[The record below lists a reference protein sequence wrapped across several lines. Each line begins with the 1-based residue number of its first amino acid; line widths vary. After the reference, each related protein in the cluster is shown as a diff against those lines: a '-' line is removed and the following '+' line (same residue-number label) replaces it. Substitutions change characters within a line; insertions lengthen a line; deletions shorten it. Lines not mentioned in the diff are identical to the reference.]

1 MSFAVV
7 LAGIAAGA
15 SLILA
20 IGAQNAFVLRQALQR
35 QHVGTVVALCALC
48 DAFLIACG
56 VAGTGALV
64 HAHPLVL
71 QLLRFGGAAFVGG
84 YGLAAAVRAVRG
96 SSALAPSRR
105 GATTRRAAVLASIAF
120 TFLNPHTYLDTMVLL
135 GTLSTRYAS
144 PWSFAVGAIVASVL
158 WFSLLGYGGR
168 LLIPVFQ
175 KPRAWRVLDAG
186 MAVFMTVLALR
197 LLVQPIT

>member
-1 MSFAVV
+1 MGS
-7 LAGIAAGA
+7 GA

-35 QHVGTVVALCALC
+35 QHVGTVVALCALS
-48 DAFLIACG
+48 DVFLIACG

-64 HAHPLVL
+64 QAHPLVL
-71 QLLRFGGAAFVGG
+71 QILRFGGAAFVAG
-84 YGLAAAVRAVRG
+84 YGLAAAVRALRG

-105 GATTRRAAVLASIAF
+105 GATTRRAAVLACLAF

-144 PWSFAVGAIVASVL
+144 PWSFAVGAILASVA

-175 KPRAWRVLDAG
+175 RPVAWRVLDAS
-186 MAVFMTVLALR
+186 MAIFMLMLAVR
-197 LLVQPIT
+197 LIANPIG

>member
-1 MSFAVV
+1 MSSAV
-7 LAGIAAGA
+7 LAGMGAGA

-35 QHVGTVVALCALC
+35 QHVGTVVALCALS
-48 DAFLIACG
+48 DVLLIACG

-64 HAHPLVL
+64 QAHPLVL
-71 QLLRFGGAAFVGG
+71 QLFRFGGAAFVGG
-84 YGLAAAVRAVRG
+84 YGLLAAMRALRG
-96 SSALAPSRR
+96 SSGLAPTRR
-105 GATTRRAAVLASIAF
+105 GATTRRAAVLACLAF

-144 PWSFAVGAIVASVL
+144 PWSFALGAIVASVL

-175 KPRAWRVLDAG
+175 KPLAWRVLDAV
-186 MAVFMTVLALR
+186 MAVFMLVLAVR
-197 LLVQPIT
+197 LLAQPIT